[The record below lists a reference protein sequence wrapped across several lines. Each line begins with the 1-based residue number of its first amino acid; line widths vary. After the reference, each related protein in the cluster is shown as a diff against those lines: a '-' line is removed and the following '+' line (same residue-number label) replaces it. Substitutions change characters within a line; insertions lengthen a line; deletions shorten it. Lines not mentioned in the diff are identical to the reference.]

1 MSKDW
6 VWISNNLAIPW
17 TAIEICFFSSSHSIF
32 ATPIVH
38 ILGVLIEKIK
48 AHSRKGERSSARI
61 MKYCFKCA
69 VMSGSV
75 TVIQLG
81 HMVPCS
87 LWLIEPQRRLIL
99 WSELEEII
107 CARDNVKS
115 DDKHSL
121 VFPGL
126 HLNSPQC
133 QLWNL
138 RHSPINYHVTLICFH
153 YRIKEDL
160 VMQRPFSAVR
170 RPREQMWLQS
180 HFGVIKTTRNL
191 QFKKGLDSR
200 SYVTT

>member
-1 MSKDW
+1 MFRFES
-6 VWISNNLAIPW
+6 VQFCI
-17 TAIEICFFSSSHSIF
+17 SSHSIF
-32 ATPIVH
+32 ATQIVD
-38 ILGVLIEKIK
+38 ILVFTPQPTPQKRLTAWGSEEPCWNNEVWLQVC
-48 AHSRKGERSSARI
+48 SDVG
-61 MKYCFKCA
+61 A
-69 VMSGSV
+69 V
-75 TVIQLG
+75 TLIQLG

-107 CARDNVKS
+107 CARDNVES
-115 DDKHSL
+115 DDKRSL

-170 RPREQMWLQS
+170 RPREQMWLRS
-180 HFGVIKTTRNL
+180 HFGVMKTTRNP
-191 QFKKGLDSR
+191 QFNKGLDSH

>member
-1 MSKDW
+1 MISEKLSLLEQQLRFFFPNIVFLHHKSFTFWGVYCKKKKKDSRHHG
-6 VWISNNLAIPW
+6 SNA
-17 TAIEICFFSSSHSIF
+17 
-32 ATPIVH
+32 
-38 ILGVLIEKIK
+38 KIT
-48 AHSRKGERSSARI
+48 
-61 MKYCFKCA
+61 KYGFKCA

-81 HMVPCS
+81 HMVPCF

-107 CARDNVKS
+107 CARDNVES

-138 RHSPINYHVTLICFH
+138 RHSSINYHVTLICFH

-160 VMQRPFSAVR
+160 VMLRPFSAVR
-170 RPREQMWLQS
+170 GPREQMWLRS
-180 HFGVIKTTRNL
+180 HFGVMKTTRNP
-191 QFKKGLDSR
+191 QFNKGLDSH

>member
-1 MSKDW
+1 
-6 VWISNNLAIPW
+6 
-17 TAIEICFFSSSHSIF
+17 
-32 ATPIVH
+32 
-38 ILGVLIEKIK
+38 
-48 AHSRKGERSSARI
+48 
-61 MKYCFKCA
+61 MKYGFKCA

-75 TVIQLG
+75 TVIPLG

-87 LWLIEPQRRLIL
+87 LWLIEAQRRLIL
-99 WSELEEII
+99 CSELEEII
-107 CARDNVKS
+107 CARDNVES

-170 RPREQMWLQS
+170 RPREQMWLRS
-180 HFGVIKTTRNL
+180 HFGVMKTTRNP
-191 QFKKGLDSR
+191 QFNKGLDSH